1 MRFRWLIWTILI
13 IKLISCTVHSAGNHD
28 EAFELY
34 LLADD
39 QAHGSV
45 VIETTLAALKLAQTP
60 LLTTSDLVSYERSTH
75 TIKLTDAG
83 YQKISDL
90 LADNFQVGGIPF
102 VIVSGSERIYAGA
115 FWTPLS
121 SQSFDGVVIMDP
133 VFLME
138 DNTLQITLGYPS
150 IDVFTGVDPRDDPR
164 LMDALGA
171 AGVAK

>member
-13 IKLISCTVHSAGNHD
+13 IKLLSCTAHSAGNHD
-28 EAFELY
+28 EALELY

-39 QAHGSV
+39 QARGPA
-45 VIETTLAALKLAQTP
+45 VIRTPLEALKLAQTP
-60 LLTTSDLVSYERSTH
+60 LLTTSDLVGYERSTH

-102 VIVSGSERIYAGA
+102 VIVSGGERIYAGA

-121 SQSFDGVVIMDP
+121 SRA
-133 VFLME
+133 LM
-138 DNTLQITLGYPS
+138 
-150 IDVFTGVDPRDDPR
+150 
-164 LMDALGA
+164 AW
-171 AGVAK
+171 